1 MANVRKANA
10 ENITKAITNI
20 LDGVM
25 TDSWRQKLVALATDG
40 AAVMLGKNNGVVKR
54 IKELV
59 HRPSVLAIHC
69 SAHRLELAY
78 KHSCKDVPL
87 FVKIDAMLLSMY

>member
-25 TDSWRQKLVALATDG
+25 TDSWHQKLVALATDG
-40 AAVMLGKNNGVVKR
+40 AAVMLGKTMG
-54 IKELV
+54 
-59 HRPSVLAIHC
+59 
-69 SAHRLELAY
+69 
-78 KHSCKDVPL
+78 
-87 FVKIDAMLLSMY
+87 